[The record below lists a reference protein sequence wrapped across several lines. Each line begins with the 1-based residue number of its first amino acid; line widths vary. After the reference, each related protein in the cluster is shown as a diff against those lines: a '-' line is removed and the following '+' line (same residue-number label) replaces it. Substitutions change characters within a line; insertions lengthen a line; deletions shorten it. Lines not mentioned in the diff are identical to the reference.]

1 MGTIVTTYADW
12 ISFVGVVITIFGF
25 GLTVWQLL
33 SVKGKLKDVETAT
46 KTRIQNSLTLVG
58 VVEILQLISALHDN
72 IQNEEWEKSISRM
85 SQLHM
90 TLSGITPQ
98 TVVKTSTRD
107 DFGKCVSQI
116 PSDLSILRNF
126 KKTKPSQPQIRSM
139 ERNLDMLVE
148 NLKLIEQKLK

>member
-1 MGTIVTTYADW
+1 MGTFVSTYADW
-12 ISFVGVVITIFGF
+12 ISFVGVVITFLGF
-25 GLTVWQLL
+25 GLTVRQLM
-33 SVKGKLKDVETAT
+33 SVKGKLRDVETAT

-72 IQNEEWEKSISRM
+72 LQNEEWEKAISRM

-98 TVVKTSTRD
+98 AVVKTSCRD

-116 PSDLSILRNF
+116 TSDLSILRNF
-126 KKTKPSQPQIRSM
+126 KKSKPSQPQIRSM